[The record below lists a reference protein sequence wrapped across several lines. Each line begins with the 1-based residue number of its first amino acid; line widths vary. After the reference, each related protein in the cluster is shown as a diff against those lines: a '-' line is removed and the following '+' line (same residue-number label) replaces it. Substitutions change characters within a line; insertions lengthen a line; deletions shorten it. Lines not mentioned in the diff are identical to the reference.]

1 MLANNTAQYQ
11 WMAASWQEQRDWALR
26 YPLEALS
33 AAPAGSLPR
42 KFERAVRT
50 ELARLVPA
58 PSLAAVMNGSYSAAR
73 QQGRFVRIPIA
84 APVRKRLFRDAILD

>member
-58 PSLAAVMNGSYSAAR
+58 PTLAAVK
-73 QQGRFVRIPIA
+73 
-84 APVRKRLFRDAILD
+84 KRSVLAIYT